1 MSAPFGQ
8 TSVSHSGCTI
18 KPGPTAD
25 QMIERLSTELTAAGY
40 RMQGTFNE
48 VGGDNKIEVNERIRL
63 IK

>member
-48 VGGDNKIEVNERIRL
+48 VGGDNKMR
-63 IK
+63 